1 MRLRSKIIA
10 TVLVTWALMFVAIFI
25 GSRTILL
32 DSYITLENE
41 SAVRDVN
48 RSLQAID
55 QMADGVGLIASSNA
69 VWNDAYQ
76 FVIDKNEAFIKTNLQ
91 VASLTGFGT
100 DMLLFF
106 NIKGDSVYFAVLD
119 PENTQ
124 LISLPKGLEK
134 YLTPKSPLVHLPF
147 NTSHKEGIIATD
159 SSLFIAASH
168 AIVKGDNT
176 GPVHGSLVAVKYFTR
191 SILEKLKTIT
201 KLDII
206 IYRMPEINK
215 VPGLEN
221 IKQKLFSLPQPLLIK
236 SENQLLGYTF
246 LRDINDDP
254 VAIIKITMSRDIYA
268 AGLQTIKYF
277 SIAFIATGIIFL
289 ILLTS
294 LLSYVIAHRL
304 EKMNGQLVNIG
315 ESKQFTKR
323 LTVEGSDELTS
334 VEKETNQ
341 LIDIIQSDNNEKM
354 KLNQQVAQSEKLASL
369 GVLTAGIAHEINNP
383 INFILATVDPLRSDF
398 DSIINL
404 LNNYIKIKS
413 GKEYD
418 ENLTQVEKL
427 KKETNVEEIVEEVN
441 KIINNIK
448 EGAERTA
455 SIVKDLKTFARLD
468 EDAMKK
474 SDIQAGL
481 NSTLTLLMH
490 KYGKR
495 IKVIKEYNPIP
506 FVDCYPGKI
515 NQVFMNILANA
526 CEAIPDKGE
535 IYVTTNQVDDKVE
548 IHIKDTGPGIHSEN
562 ISKIFEPF
570 YTTKDVGHGTGL
582 GLSISYGI
590 INEHHGKIDVK
601 SEVGVG
607 TEFIITLPIDQK

>member
-1 MRLRSKIIA
+1 MRLRSKITA
-10 TVLVTWALMFVAIFI
+10 TVFITWALMFAAIFI
-25 GSRTILL
+25 GSRSILL
-32 DSYITLENE
+32 DSYIELENS
-41 SAVRDVN
+41 SAIRDVN

-55 QMADGVGLIASSNA
+55 QMAEGVGLIASSNS

-76 FVIDKNEAFIKTNLQ
+76 FVIDRNEAFIKTNLQ

-106 NIKGDSVYFAVLD
+106 NIKGESVYFAVLD

-124 LISLPKGLEK
+124 LISLPTGLEK

-168 AIVKGDNT
+168 AVVKGDNT

-191 SILEKLKTIT
+191 AILEKLKRIT
-201 KLDII
+201 RLDIV
-206 IYRMPEINK
+206 IYRMPEVDK

-221 IKQKLFSLPQPLLIK
+221 INQQLNSQTQPLLVK
-236 SENQLLGYTF
+236 GENQLFGYTF
-246 LRDINDDP
+246 IRDINDDP
-254 VAIIKITMSRDIYA
+254 VAIIKITMPRDIYVS
-268 AGLQTIKYF
+268 GLQTIKYF
-277 SIAFIATGIIFL
+277 SVAFIGTGIIFL
-289 ILLTS
+289 ILLTT
-294 LLSYVIAHRL
+294 LLSYVITNRL
-304 EKMNGQLVNIG
+304 EKLNGQLIHIG
-315 ESKQFTKR
+315 ESKQFDKR
-323 LTVEGSDELTS
+323 LAVEGKDELTS

-341 LIDIIQSDNNEKM
+341 LLDIIQNDNNEKM
-354 KLNQQVAQSEKLASL
+354 KLNQQVAQNEKLASL

-383 INFILATVDPLRSDF
+383 INFILATVDPLQSDF
-398 DSIINL
+398 DSIVNL
-404 LNNYIKIKS
+404 LNHYLQIKS
-413 GKEYD
+413 SKEFD
-418 ENLTQVEKL
+418 ERKNDVENIKN
-427 KKETNVEEIVEEVN
+427 ETHVDEVTEEVK
-441 KIINNIK
+441 KIIRNIK

-455 SIVKDLKTFARLD
+455 SIVVDLKTFTRFD

-481 NSTLTLLMH
+481 NSTITLLMH

-506 FVDCYPGKI
+506 LVDCFPGKI

-526 CEAIPDKGE
+526 CDAMSDKGE
-535 IYVTTNQVDDKVE
+535 IYVSTKQVDDKVE
-548 IHIKDTGPGIHSEN
+548 IHIRDTGHGISPEN
-562 ISKIFEPF
+562 LSKIFEPF
-570 YTTKDVGHGTGL
+570 YTTKDVGKGTGL

-590 INEHHGKIDVK
+590 INEHHGKIEVK
-601 SEVGVG
+601 SEVGKG